1 MSTATAA
8 ATKTVADLTS
18 RLLADS
24 YLVYLK
30 THNFH
35 WNVKGPMFGTLHA
48 MFEVQYTELATA
60 LDEIAERIRA
70 IGYPAP
76 GSFSEFAELSKVQES
91 RGAKSAIEMI
101 EELSGDLET
110 ITETANELMRAAEE
124 AGDDV
129 SVDLA
134 VRRSDVTQKNI
145 WLLRSHLE

>member
-1 MSTATAA
+1 MTTTAT
-8 ATKTVADLTS
+8 ATKTVAELAS